1 MDREFELEELNEL
14 IQRYVD
20 GDLSGAELRAFE
32 SELQTSEEL
41 QAEVAAFRTFK
52 AALFDSRLD
61 VAVPRERLEALI
73 PKSKAPV
80 VSPRSP
86 WIRWAFVPMLMVLM
100 VGGYLRFSY
109 DPMNFA
115 KGSPVSVR
123 AGLTPAAAASWVAK
137 ETGIAAPALDC
148 GTSCCLVK
156 GECGSDWA
164 AYTYESDG
172 KEYRLYMKQG
182 TEAIDNAK
190 LPGEE
195 VHDVIMK
202 SGKGIG
208 WAHCGMSFYLTGGNA
223 ADRRRIAEMILVK
236 LCAVTHGHK

>member
-1 MDREFELEELNEL
+1 MDMNGRDEL

-32 SELQTSEEL
+32 NELQASEEL
-41 QAEVAAFRTFK
+41 QVEVAAFRTFK

-137 ETGIAAPALDC
+137 ETGITAPALDC

-156 GECGSDWA
+156 GECGPDWA
-164 AYTYESDG
+164 AYTYESEG

-182 TEAIDNAK
+182 TEAIDNAN
-190 LPGEE
+190 LPGEQ
-195 VHDVIMK
+195 VHDVVMK

-223 ADRRRIAEMILVK
+223 VDRRRIAEMILLK
-236 LCAVTHGHK
+236 LCAVTHGHEKH